1 MSNVSKKNRNISNN
15 KKTTGTG
22 KNITLLGVNNNLKT
36 SNDSTANKLVNNT
49 LTELERQKNL
59 FMKETNQLRIDL
71 TEKNFEINDLSTENK
86 NLISQLKEMK
96 TSLNGKM
103 KIGEV
108 FMKKMEKL
116 KKEEK
121 ALQKHIEL
129 KDKEI
134 DIAKKY
140 QKIEMKEYNLI
151 KSISDNNNIEKE
163 NALRLE
169 LENAT
174 KIKDE
179 LENENKNLRN
189 EIQLHNLCPQKKSKL
204 MFELNLIENA
214 YQFEIKKNN
223 MFNLNDLLLE
233 EKKEKIKEKIK
244 KRKENKK
251 IINNKS
257 MSYGYELRNKIF
269 SQSKQKKS
277 EDNMIS
283 YKASKQIL
291 KKFNTIDEQKKPA
304 KKVLKI
310 NTNNNDYKNVEKR
323 INTNNYDYKERQ
335 KTLFND
341 KEKKRLATII
351 PAYILNE
358 YQLRFEALENNRYN
372 LADQIKKEQDNNEN
386 IKNSVKLK
394 INYSELN
401 KKEQKLK
408 NVELNSSLSKK
419 KEEISKLKSEII
431 KINREYNIWDKLFKR
446 KSNENA
452 KLNKYL
458 DNLKN
463 KNDNN
468 MEKEHNINLEYNKN
482 K

>member
-1 MSNVSKKNRNISNN
+1 M
-15 KKTTGTG
+15 
-22 KNITLLGVNNNLKT
+22 
-36 SNDSTANKLVNNT
+36 
-49 LTELERQKNL
+49 
-59 FMKETNQLRIDL
+59 
-71 TEKNFEINDLSTENK
+71 
-86 NLISQLKEMK
+86 
-96 TSLNGKM
+96 
-103 KIGEV
+103 
-108 FMKKMEKL
+108 
-116 KKEEK
+116 
-121 ALQKHIEL
+121 
-129 KDKEI
+129 
-134 DIAKKY
+134 
-140 QKIEMKEYNLI
+140 
-151 KSISDNNNIEKE
+151 
-163 NALRLE
+163 
-169 LENAT
+169 
-174 KIKDE
+174 
-179 LENENKNLRN
+179 
-189 EIQLHNLCPQKKSKL
+189 
-204 MFELNLIENA
+204 
-214 YQFEIKKNN
+214 
-223 MFNLNDLLLE
+223 
-233 EKKEKIKEKIK
+233 
-244 KRKENKK
+244 
-251 IINNKS
+251 
-257 MSYGYELRNKIF
+257 
-269 SQSKQKKS
+269 
-277 EDNMIS
+277 
-283 YKASKQIL
+283 
-291 KKFNTIDEQKKPA
+291 
-304 KKVLKI
+304 LKI

-468 MEKEHNINLEYNKN
+468 MEKERNINLEYNKN